1 MDYCHLFYTD
11 DADDSNALRVFNLQC
26 RIFPG
31 LNMDHPLKYSNIMAA
46 KDVPFNMRSVFFP
59 QYTGAKNSTAPAPNQ
74 FWGMSEPAESTQ
86 PTPTPSENPN
96 FEKGTMPSDG
106 SAALPTPTATPAE
119 TALSS
124 PPTNSPHT
132 NSPHTNS
139 PHTNSPPA
147 SSPPASSPP
156 TASEHVTT
164 AIPFTPN
171 SYFACPVMNF
181 NPRNVNIERIGI
193 LYEYMEHY
201 FVMVEVHVGY
211 KIGLRCGFL
220 RRELV
225 GPYLRS
231 EWKAL
236 PEVWTGKGFG
246 AGVDETRWS
255 MQSGMIQ
262 EMRSAC
268 VEAAKAAEEYKKEHG
283 TAWDDVTYK
292 GFLEVTFARKVDTL
306 YFRAWDLEQELV
318 RQMPL

>member
-1 MDYCHLFYTD
+1 MNYCHLFDTD

-26 RIFPG
+26 SIFPG
-31 LNMDHPLKYSNIMAA
+31 LNMDHPPKYSNIMAA
-46 KDVPFNMRSVFFP
+46 KDIPFNMRSVFFP
-59 QYTGAKNSTAPAPNQ
+59 QYTGATNSTAPAPNQ
-74 FWGMSEPAESTQ
+74 FWGMSEAAESTQ
-86 PTPTPSENPN
+86 PTLTPSENPN

-106 SAALPTPTATPAE
+106 SAALPTPTSTPAE

-124 PPTNSPHT
+124 PP
-132 NSPHTNS
+132 
-139 PHTNSPPA
+139 
-147 SSPPASSPP
+147 ASSPP
-156 TASEHVTT
+156 TTSEPVTT
-164 AIPFTPN
+164 AILFTPN
-171 SYFACPVMNF
+171 SYFACPVKNF
-181 NPRNVNIERIGI
+181 DPRNVNIERIGI

-201 FVMVEVHVGY
+201 FVMVEVRVSY

-262 EMRSAC
+262 DMRSAC
-268 VEAAKAAEEYKKEHG
+268 VDAAKAAEEYKKEHG
-283 TAWDDVTYK
+283 TDWDDVTYK